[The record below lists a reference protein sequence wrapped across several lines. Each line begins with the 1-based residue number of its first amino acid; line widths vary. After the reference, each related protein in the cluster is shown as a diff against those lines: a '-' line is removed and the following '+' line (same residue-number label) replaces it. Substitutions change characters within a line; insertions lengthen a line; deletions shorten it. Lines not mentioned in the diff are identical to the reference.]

1 MTPWLLFLFLTLASV
16 ALQYFFAM
24 FEMASVSFNKV
35 RLHYYLYQNRKR
47 AKLLAFLLERPSR
60 LFGTTLIWVNT
71 FLQIGSEC
79 SRRFYES
86 IGLSPDL
93 APITQVFIVL
103 IFGELAPLFAARRHS
118 EQVALRS
125 IPIIIVLYWIF
136 YPIIKLIDIFSSLL
150 TKKENKSFLSRDE
163 LKKAFIDPTK
173 ALDEPIENI
182 FSVKEKKAEDIM
194 VPLDNVQRIPSTAT
208 LEELSHILSVDFHR
222 YVLIFHRSET
232 NIVGL
237 IHSRVLLKEDL
248 KKRVTEES
256 TPPWFITQDENILD
270 VLKQFRTKNQ
280 NMAVVLTSSG
290 VALGVIT
297 LDQIISFIFGEEV
310 YEEKRKVQTLVE
322 KTLSGDMTIEEF
334 NKTFDANLSSLS
346 AKDLNELICDT
357 LQHHPVKGET
367 IRLDRFEFVVVEPS
381 LLGAKTLL
389 VRTVF
394 RE

>member
-1 MTPWLLFLFLTLASV
+1 MTPWLLFLLLTIASV
-16 ALQYFFAM
+16 SLQAFFSM

-35 RLHYYLYQNRKR
+35 RLHYYLSKNMKR
-47 AKLLAFLLERPSR
+47 ARLLSFLLEKPSR
-60 LFGTTLIWVNT
+60 LFGTTLIGVNT
-71 FLQIGSEC
+71 FLQVGSEC

-86 IGLSPDL
+86 IGANPDI

-125 IPIIIVLYWIF
+125 IPIVIVLYWIF
-136 YPIIKLIDIFSSLL
+136 FPIIKLIDILSSFLS
-150 TKKENKSFLSRDE
+150 KNEHKNFLSRDE

-173 ALDEPIENI
+173 SLDEPIENI
-182 FSVKEKKAEDIM
+182 FSVKHKKAEEIM
-194 VPLDNVQRIPSTAT
+194 IALDSVQRIPSTAT
-208 LEELSHILSVDFHR
+208 LEELSHILSVDFHP

-232 NIVGL
+232 NVVGL

-256 TPPWFITQDENILD
+256 NPPWFIAQDENILD
-270 VLKQFRTKNQ
+270 ILKQFRTNNQ
-280 NMAVVLTSSG
+280 NMAVVLAPSG
-290 VALGVIT
+290 IAVGVIT
-297 LDQIISFIFGEEV
+297 LDQIISFLFGEEV

-322 KTLSGDMTIEEF
+322 KTLSGDMTIAEF
-334 NKTFDANLSSLS
+334 NETFDANLSSET
-346 AKDLNELICDT
+346 AQDLNELICAT
-357 LQHHPVKGET
+357 LQHHPAKGER

-389 VRTVF
+389 VRTVS
-394 RE
+394 R